1 MQNSIRKGDYELAGY
16 CLWELLPQYTP
27 YLRKRLLVISAE
39 DCYGILT
46 KEILPLCEYGLEESL
61 TKALYLLC
69 TAKKNRDADYFV
81 CNLMYADQPSGLDK
95 HELMKAL
102 SKGIRSRDMIATGRY
117 AAELFKLSRKDFWK
131 ALNETMTVY
140 YPYLES
146 EFAALSRANDFMT
159 KPNEETIF
167 VAKAIILMWTQ
178 RENGD
183 DYFALPGMDLW
194 TPFHTDEIW
203 VPKPVDQCKQING
216 LFPEWA
222 YNWHTT
228 YGKYKLGRDAV
239 HAIENDQRLLTPLEV
254 NLYDDCSWNRD
265 INACLLKHNPRRYE
279 LPFDDRKI
287 TVEQKYGKQN

>member
-1 MQNSIRKGDYELAGY
+1 MQNAIRKGDYDIAGH

-46 KEILPLCEYGLEESL
+46 KEILPLCEYGTEDSL
-61 TKALYLLC
+61 TKALALLC
-69 TAKKNRDADYFV
+69 AAKKNRDADYFV
-81 CNLMYADQPSGLDK
+81 CNLMYADEPSGLDK
-95 HELMKAL
+95 HTLMQTLCKA
-102 SKGIRSRDMIATGRY
+102 IRKRDMIATGRY

-131 ALNETMTVY
+131 ALNETMAVF
-140 YPYLES
+140 YPHLES

-183 DYFALPGMDLW
+183 DLFALPNMDLW
-194 TPFHTDEIW
+194 TPFRMDEIT
-203 VPKPVDQCKQING
+203 VPKLVEQCPRVNG
-216 LFPEWA
+216 LFPDWA

-287 TVEQKYGKQN
+287 TVEQKYGTQV